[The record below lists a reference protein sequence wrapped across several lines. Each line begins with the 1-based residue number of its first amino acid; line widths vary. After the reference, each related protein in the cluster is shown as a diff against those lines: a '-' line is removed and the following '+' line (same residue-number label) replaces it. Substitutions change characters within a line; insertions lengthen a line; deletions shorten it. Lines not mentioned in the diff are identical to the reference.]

1 MDTQHIIPEL
11 TKKFQ
16 LAENHFSQEIKK
28 IRTGR
33 ASADM
38 LDSVIVEAY
47 GTRMP
52 LNQVASVAVVDAKLI
67 QITPFD
73 PNNLKAI
80 TVAIRDNNDL
90 RLNPIDDGHVV
101 RVPIPPLTEERRH
114 EIAKTLGEK
123 AEECMISLRNLR
135 HDAIRTMDQAKKD
148 KKLSEND
155 HLRLEKQIDDIMNQ
169 SKNRIDEQTRL
180 KENEIL
186 TL

>member
-1 MDTQHIIPEL
+1 METQHIIPEL

-16 LAENHFSQEIKK
+16 LAEDHFSQELKK

-38 LDSVIVEAY
+38 LDSIIVEAY
-47 GTRMP
+47 STRMP
-52 LNQVASVAVVDAKLI
+52 LNQVASVAVIDAQLI

-80 TVAIRDNNDL
+80 IVAIRDSKNL
-90 RLNPIDDGHVV
+90 GLNPIDDGHVV
-101 RVPIPPLTEERRH
+101 RLSIPPLNEERRH

-123 AEECMISLRNLR
+123 SEECMISLRNLR
-135 HDAIRTMDQAKKD
+135 HEVLRTLDQAKKD
-148 KKLSEND
+148 KNLSDNE
-155 HLRLEKQIDDIMNQ
+155 HVRLEKQIDDLMNQ
-169 SKNRIDEQTRL
+169 YKTRIDELTNQ
-180 KENEIL
+180 KEKEIL

>member
-16 LAENHFSQEIKK
+16 LAEDHFIQELKK

-33 ASADM
+33 ANADM
-38 LDSVIVEAY
+38 LDGVMVEAY

-52 LNQVASVAVVDAKLI
+52 LNQVAGVAVIDAQLI

-73 PNNLKAI
+73 PNNLKVI
-80 TVAIRDNNDL
+80 TIAIRDNKNL
-90 RLNPIDDGHVV
+90 GLNPIDDGHVV
-101 RVPIPPLTEERRH
+101 RLAIPPLNEERRH
-114 EIAKTLGEK
+114 EIAKSLGEK
-123 AEECMISLRNLR
+123 TEECMISLRNLR
-135 HDAIRTMDQAKKD
+135 HEVLRTLDQAKKD
-148 KKLSEND
+148 KNLND
-155 HLRLEKQIDDIMNQ
+155 NEHVRLEKQIDDIMNQ
-169 SKNRIDEQTRL
+169 FKTRIDEQTSK

>member
-1 MDTQHIIPEL
+1 MDTQQIISEL

-16 LAENHFSQEIKK
+16 SAENHFNQEIKK

-52 LNQVASVAVVDAKLI
+52 LNQVASTAVVDAKLI

-80 TVAIRDNNDL
+80 TVAVRDNNDL

-101 RVPIPPLTEERRH
+101 RVPIPSLTEE
-114 EIAKTLGEK
+114 
-123 AEECMISLRNLR
+123 
-135 HDAIRTMDQAKKD
+135 
-148 KKLSEND
+148 LSEND

-180 KENEIL
+180 KESEIL